1 MKRALVA
8 FLFLLA
14 SSVANAQ
21 TVLVRSGEHAD
32 FSRIVVAAGTPGDWV
47 FGRVENG
54 YELRLRTPGVEFDSS
69 RVFDLIPRTRIVNVS
84 TPGPGR
90 LRLEL
95 GCRCSGD
102 AFAMADGRIVIDIS
116 DSPPRPGSPFETMLA
131 DPAPEPAPE
140 QSPEPAPAAP
150 AESDPAP
157 PPQNDTAS
165 IDAPAQPPSNLP
177 RDVRETSLFDLPEQ
191 ATLKTADADPA
202 PVSATPDLT
211 LALLADARAAA
222 RIAVPDVSPTL
233 PDAPPIDPPVRENTP
248 TADPWTPDRQAELFL
263 GGYTT
268 RFQRV
273 AETRNAL
280 LRQLSRAAAQ
290 GVIKVAGPTL
300 EAAAQSNGPA
310 PPQPEPAMPDEPSP
324 PVESGDPVERHL
336 NITTVVDRDKPVQ
349 EGLQGLTDEGR
360 ACLSPELTDVAAWG
374 PDDPTVSPLD
384 SLRATLVLEFD
395 KPNPTAIATLAKR
408 YIYLGFGAEA
418 KALIKAFDVD
428 LENRDILM
436 QLAEIMDAGQVAG
449 PGPLPDQVSCRTE
462 AAMWGVLAV
471 PNIRAGVDIDRKAVL
486 RAFSALPPH
495 LRELL
500 GPTLADHFLGA
511 RDIETATTIR
521 NLIDRALGERD
532 AGFKILEAS
541 IDSQEGDTQAAID
554 KLQTVAMEGGPREA
568 EAVASLLEAKLKTG
582 APISESTALL
592 AESLAVEY
600 RGTALGRRLT
610 RAAILGFA
618 KSGRIA
624 ATFERINIALERG
637 DLDQAEADEL
647 RLATHLHNAKES
659 SDVDFLTNFFANR
672 IGADALTGDGRATR
686 RAIAERLLSLGL
698 PETALSLYGSTRT
711 GLEEPDQL
719 LLARANLAV
728 GRTAEAQKALQGL
741 EGPEAEMLAAKALE
755 KQRDFE
761 GAAKIY
767 SKLDL
772 APDAASAA
780 WRAGDFA
787 RAAESGPSGFQTA
800 AALALDAGGASA
812 DPAPS
817 AAPGDPAK
825 AAAQGM
831 IARGRALLDKSA
843 TTRQIIQD
851 LLVSN

>member
-1 MKRALVA
+1 MRGA
-8 FLFLLA
+8 FLAFWFLLV
-14 SSVANAQ
+14 SGVAHAQ
-21 TVLVRSGEHAD
+21 TVVVRSGEHAD
-32 FSRIVVAAGTPGDWV
+32 FSRLVVAVTPGDWV
-47 FGRVENG
+47 FGRVESG
-54 YELRLRTPGVEFDSS
+54 YELRLKVPGVEFDSS
-69 RVFDLIPRTRIVNVS
+69 RIFDLIPRTRIADVS

-90 LRLEL
+90 LRLKL
-95 GCRCSGD
+95 GCNCSGD

-116 DSPPRPGSPFETMLA
+116 DTPPRPASPFEAMLP
-131 DPAPEPAPE
+131 DPAPENAPPV
-140 QSPEPAPAAP
+140 S
-150 AESDPAP
+150 AESDPAAT
-157 PPQNDTAS
+157 PPQDKTAS
-165 IDAPAQPPSNLP
+165 IDAPVEPPP
-177 RDVRETSLFDLPEQ
+177 VFPQDWRAPPLFDVPEQ
-191 ATLKTADADPA
+191 VSLETGVTDPA
-202 PVSATPDLT
+202 PVSAAPDLT
-211 LALLADARAAA
+211 FALLSGVRASAA
-222 RIAVPDVSPTL
+222 PDPSKPLPEAPPVDPPTL
-233 PDAPPIDPPVRENTP
+233 E
-248 TADPWTPDRQAELFL
+248 TATTTEVWTPDRQAELFL
-263 GGYTT
+263 GSYTT
-268 RFQRV
+268 RSQRV

-290 GVIKVAGPTL
+290 GVVKVAGPTL
-300 EAAAQSNGPA
+300 EAAAA
-310 PPQPEPAMPDEPSP
+310 ADEPSP
-324 PVESGDPVERHL
+324 PQPDPPMPETAAPAPETGDPVERHL

-349 EGLQGLTDEGR
+349 EGQQGLTDEGQ

-374 PDDPTVSPLD
+374 PEDPTVSPLD
-384 SLRATLVLEFD
+384 ALRTALVMEFD
-395 KPNPTAIATLAKR
+395 KPNPTAIATLAMR

-428 LENRDILM
+428 LENRDILL
-436 QLAEIMDAGQVAG
+436 QLAEIMDAGQVSS

-471 PNIRAGVDIDRKAVL
+471 PQIRAGVDIDRKAIL
-486 RAFSALPPH
+486 RSFSALPPH

-511 RDIETATTIR
+511 QDIETATAIR

-541 IDSQEGDTQAAID
+541 IDSHEGNTQAAID
-554 KLQTVAMEGGPREA
+554 KLQAVAMEGGPREA
-568 EAVASLLEAKLKTG
+568 DAVASLLEAKLQTG

-600 RGTALGRRLT
+600 RGSALGNRLT

-624 ATFERINIALERG
+624 ATFERIDIALERG

-659 SDVDFLTNFFANR
+659 SDVDFLTNFFANQ
-672 IGADALTGDGRATR
+672 IGPEALAGNGRDTR
-686 RAIAERLLSLGL
+686 RAIVERLLSLDL
-698 PETALSLYGSTRT
+698 PETALSLYGPRRDE
-711 GLEEPDQL
+711 LEEPDRL
-719 LLARANLAV
+719 LVARADLAT
-728 GRTAEAQKALQGL
+728 GRAAEAQVALQGL
-741 EGPEAEMLAAKALE
+741 EGPEAEMLTAKALE
-755 KQRDFE
+755 MQRDFE
-761 GAAKIY
+761 GAARIF

-787 RAAESGPSGFQTA
+787 QTAASGPSGFQTA
-800 AALALDAGGASA
+800 AALALDAGGTSA
-812 DPAPS
+812 DPAS
-817 AAPGDPAK
+817 AAMPEDPAK
-825 AAAQGM
+825 AAAKGM